1 MNSFDVA
8 FNILGVSQFQ
18 INSSIKLNL
27 TNAEGCYTI
36 NYPQL
41 NISVKICQ
49 IEIIYFLYNTDGSI
63 NSLNRGSSSYS
74 QNLSKHI

>member
-1 MNSFDVA
+1 MNSFDVT